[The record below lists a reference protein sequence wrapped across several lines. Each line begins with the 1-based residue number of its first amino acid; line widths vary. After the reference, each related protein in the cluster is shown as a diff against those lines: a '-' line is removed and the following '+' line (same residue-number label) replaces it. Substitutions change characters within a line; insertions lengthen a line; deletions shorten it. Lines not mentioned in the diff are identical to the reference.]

1 MSKGEKIEIRMT
13 LDGAVAERFT
23 WLKDRFGVR
32 NNSEMLRLLISLV
45 YRTEKEMKY
54 LGVKVATEEQR
65 KTKME

>member
-45 YRTEKEMKY
+45 YRTEKEMGY
-54 LGVKVATEEQR
+54 LSMKAEEQR
-65 KTKME
+65 KPKMDK